1 MLSRYVIGSLLARR
15 ASNLV
20 AIVSVGL
27 VIGASVIS
35 LAFYRGLK
43 ENMAA
48 TGRADNLVVVQG
60 GVLQTTK
67 STLSKQAVDQ
77 LKVLPQVAQ
86 QDGEALVSPEAHL
99 EFSVSEAGLAFRGVE
114 PIAFSVHDQVKI
126 VDGRVFTKGA
136 PELIIGKKLLGKYP
150 GFNLGGSVKVGA
162 SSWTV
167 VGVFAAAGS
176 ALESEVWGD
185 RNLGGIELKKPTL
198 LCAVLRV
205 RSLDEVKPLAASI
218 EKLRLAEGAGTAFAL
233 SEREYYE
240 TTLGNMAAV
249 TSAVAGIITVLVLG
263 AIVAAANTLHASLS
277 GRMGEFAALW
287 VVGHRRRRLVWL
299 LLQEG
304 FLLCA
309 AAALV
314 ACLFAAGLGGAE
326 VHALLG
332 GDLEFKL
339 PFGAAEIGAA
349 FALAAG
355 IGFAGTLYPGIQVLR
370 RNLADDLG

>member
-27 VIGASVIS
+27 VIGASVIA

-67 STLSKQAVDQ
+67 STLSKQALDQ
-77 LKVLPQVAQ
+77 LKVLPGVAE
-86 QDGEALVSPEAHL
+86 QDGEPLVSPEAHL
-99 EFSVSEAGLAFRGVE
+99 ELPIGEGALALRGVE
-114 PIAFSVHDQVKI
+114 PVAFSVHDQVKMLE
-126 VDGRVFTKGA
+126 GRVFTKGA
-136 PELIIGKKLLGKYP
+136 PELIIGKKLVGKHP
-150 GFNLGGSVKVGA
+150 GLTLGGSVTVG
-162 SSWTV
+162 SSTWTV
-167 VGVFAAAGS
+167 VGIFSAAAS

-185 RNLGGIELKKPTL
+185 RTLVGIELKNPTL

-205 RSLDEVKPLAASI
+205 RSMDEVKPLAATI

-233 SEREYYE
+233 PEREYYE
-240 TTLGNMAAV
+240 TILGNIAAV

-309 AAALV
+309 AAAVV
-314 ACLFAAGLGGAE
+314 ACLFAAGLGGSD

-332 GDLEFKL
+332 GELEFKL
-339 PFGAAEIGAA
+339 PFGLSEIGAA

-355 IGFAGTLYPGIQVLR
+355 IGFAGTLYPGVQVLR